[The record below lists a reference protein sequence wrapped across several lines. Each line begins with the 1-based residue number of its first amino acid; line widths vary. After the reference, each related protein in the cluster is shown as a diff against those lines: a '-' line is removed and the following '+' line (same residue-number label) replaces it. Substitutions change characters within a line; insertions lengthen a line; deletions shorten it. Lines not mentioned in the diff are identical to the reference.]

1 MINYSYLTLDL
12 FAYTLIKGLGF
23 DSINILK
30 PYQHFWQQLPDHVK
44 ASLSNVYD
52 LTQFDD
58 KLKFSGKLG
67 DCLVDGS
74 YQSFNLGDTQA
85 FIFDRSANP
94 KDTQI
99 SVNYLSQLKTLTPDF
114 PTTDLTL
121 GQTWMISGWV
131 SSSQEDELENLA
143 QTLYKTLVGQEWDHQ
158 RIGQFMGA
166 TVFEVWR
173 SPQLS
178 DKPIANSHT
187 LIIFYTNDKQMEAA
201 GKLYRYWLNLLCHR
215 HKIWYAYTYSR
226 QLKQELQNE
235 FNQILPSFP
244 TPGGYDLDK
253 LKRDLNNNRHIL
265 FRYSQKLNLLANQQ
279 QTIITNFY
287 NYQNYLNLIE
297 TQATKRG
304 TTKLTFLNAFSQTV
318 EKHYQP
324 QLEQDIASLTPS
336 LGTLQGLTDTVR
348 GIVEIEQAQRD
359 RNFQNNIAI
368 VGVGLGTASILASVP
383 DLEMITELPPVNAYI
398 SHWQLSKPQ
407 ANFVVSLNVSIFAG
421 VWVAIFT
428 AIVIKLGELFRSKTS
443 SERR

>member
-1 MINYSYLTLDL
+1 
-12 FAYTLIKGLGF
+12 
-23 DSINILK
+23 
-30 PYQHFWQQLPDHVK
+30 
-44 ASLSNVYD
+44 
-52 LTQFDD
+52 
-58 KLKFSGKLG
+58 
-67 DCLVDGS
+67 
-74 YQSFNLGDTQA
+74 
-85 FIFDRSANP
+85 
-94 KDTQI
+94 
-99 SVNYLSQLKTLTPDF
+99 
-114 PTTDLTL
+114 
-121 GQTWMISGWV
+121 MISGWV

-428 AIVIKLGELFRSKTS
+428 AIVIKLGELLRSNKS